1 MDFLNNSMKSQ
12 LQPEFLAPFKW
23 AVLRVATYVASQ
35 TVEPRLLFGSV
46 SLLAPGRPR
55 PKSGQ
60 GFDFLKVDHGRQ
72 GKIFFRRTTLT
83 VEDAVK
89 WYRSPSEAFQTPIP
103 SDNQE
108 IDAKL
113 DGQPIIAS
121 NFFDDPAWPF
131 LGVPSGSDLLSNL
144 GGPGDPA
151 PFVGSG
157 AESARIHRRFGE
169 NTGFQAVVEDPDTIS
184 FLKRRLHVDFAD
196 YTEYL
201 GSLVL
206 IVPNPI
212 LRRINNFIAPATDG
226 NAENL
231 VIRLVPRP
239 GQTVEGLSLTLLER
253 RSSLLSRFE
262 MVSVPKNGLIVLP
275 QQLPVQS
282 SGYVVTHPE
291 QGVLVYHPPI
301 PFLRTINMSLGIV
314 GRKVKVETS
323 KTDSPHSTSAR
334 YVVPEI
340 SHEIPIVVGEN
351 VISDLS
357 RVFEAEARRER
368 RAQAKRYDQT
378 WFDDDDRDAAIQFIR
393 SRISRARDYVL
404 IADPYFGALQI
415 PQFLHAVP
423 RIDVRFTILTSRLA
437 FEASSAHDNN
447 PQTTDDDASVES
459 ASFLTIDSTSSS
471 NPITDKRCAAFSRS
485 MATFKERG
493 MKNASAM
500 VLTGKN
506 PPLHDRFLV
515 IDGSVWFL
523 GNSLNALGQRA
534 SLILQV
540 PDGESVLTRLRKMK
554 AISFDKYVEQRKN
567 PHTHSKEG
575 GS

>member
-1 MDFLNNSMKSQ
+1 MAFINNGMKSQ
-12 LQPEFLAPFKW
+12 LQPEFLVPFKW

-35 TVEPRLLFGSV
+35 TVQPRLLFGSV

-60 GFDFLKVDHGRQ
+60 GFDSLKVDHGRQ
-72 GKIFFRRTTLT
+72 GKIFFRRTILT
-83 VEDAVK
+83 AEDAVK
-89 WYRSPSEAFQTPIP
+89 WYRSASEAFQTPAP

-108 IDAKL
+108 IDVKL
-113 DGQPIIAS
+113 DGRPIIAS

-131 LGVPSGSDLLSNL
+131 LGVSSGSDLLSNL

-157 AESARIHRRFGE
+157 SESARIHRRFGD
-169 NTGFQAVVEDPDTIS
+169 NTRFQAVIEDPDTIS

-206 IVPNPI
+206 VIPNPI
-212 LRRINNFIAPATDG
+212 LRRIDSFIAPGIDEK
-226 NAENL
+226 AENL
-231 VIRLVPRP
+231 VIRLIPRS
-239 GQTVEGLSLTLLER
+239 GQSMEGLSLTLLER

-262 MVSVPKNGLIVLP
+262 TVSVPKDGFIVLP
-275 QQLPVQS
+275 QHLPVQS

-291 QGVLVYHPPI
+291 QGVLVYQPPV
-301 PFLRTINMSLGIV
+301 PFIRSVNFSLGIV
-314 GRKVKVETS
+314 GRKVKVETP
-323 KTDSPHSTSAR
+323 KTDSSHSTSAR

-378 WFDDDDRDAAIQFIR
+378 WFDDGNRDAAIQFIR
-393 SRISRARDYVL
+393 SRISRARAYVL
-404 IADPYFGALQI
+404 IADPYFGARQI
-415 PQFLHAVP
+415 FQFLHAVP
-423 RIDVRFTILTSRLA
+423 RVDVEFTILTSHLA
-437 FEASSAHDNN
+437 FEASSAHENN
-447 PQTTDDDASVES
+447 PQTSDDDVSAES
-459 ASFLTIDSTSSS
+459 ASFSTIDSTSLRNS
-471 NPITDKRCAAFSRS
+471 ITDKRCAAFSQS

-500 VLTGKN
+500 VLTGKK

-540 PDGESVLTRLRKMK
+540 PDGESVLNRLRQMRT
-554 AISFDKYVEQRKN
+554 IPFEEYVERRKN
-567 PHTHSKEG
+567 PESRRKG